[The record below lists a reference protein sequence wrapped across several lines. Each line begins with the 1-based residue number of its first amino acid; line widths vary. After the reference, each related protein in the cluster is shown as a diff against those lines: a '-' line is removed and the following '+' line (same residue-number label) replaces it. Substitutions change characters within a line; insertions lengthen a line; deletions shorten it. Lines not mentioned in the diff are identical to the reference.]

1 VPISRFWHRLSPLLG
16 LLLFVVAL
24 WVLGRE
30 IRQMS
35 VAGLAAAV
43 RAMPSAALWLAAL
56 FTTLNYAILTGYD
69 QLAFVYIR
77 RSMPKWQVTM
87 ASFVGYAIAN
97 NVGFALLSGTSARYR
112 FYSRWGLSGADISRV
127 VIFYSGTFWLGL
139 VVLGAWSLLFSP
151 VTDAESLAPGWLT
164 GIVGVGLVAAAGAY
178 ALSPLFW
185 RRPITLGRTEIPL
198 PSPLL
203 ITSQFVLSALDWSL
217 GAAVLYV
224 LLPEPRPD
232 FAFFL
237 GAFLTAQIV
246 ALVSHVPGGIGVF
259 ESLMILLL
267 KPWMTADALLPA
279 LAAYRLIYY
288 LLPLAAALAVLVVDE
303 MHQRRHQVVRWGNAF
318 GALTTSVAPKLLAV
332 FTLLA
337 GALLMLTVAAPHH
350 AEQAQQARAPL
361 ALVEVSHVA
370 ASLAGFGL
378 LVVSWGLA
386 RRLAGAYALALG
398 GLAAGVAATLVR
410 AGAGEQALLL
420 SALAVAFVPLREE
433 FDRRAPL
440 FGVPLSHAWLS
451 AVAAVVLATTALG
464 FFTHRRTDL
473 AWPLLWQFGPDAEAG
488 RFLRSTAAVLVAAL
502 ALGVR
507 RLASPPGPDAAGPL
521 EPDLE
526 AATRV
531 IERQP
536 FTWPYLVF
544 LRDKTVVWDPDRTAF
559 LMYARQDDT
568 FVALGDPVGPAD
580 RGERLV
586 KRFLEEVDDRLGV
599 PVFYEASRQWLPCYA
614 DFGLTFVK
622 LGEEARVH
630 LPRFV
635 LGAPKFAPLDAALA
649 TMEQGGG
656 RFDIIEPD
664 ALTPDVMAE
673 LRRVSG
679 DWLATTGGPEKGF
692 SLGFF
697 DEQYVQRLAVAVIW
711 RGNRLE
717 AFATVWRGASRV
729 ELSAD
734 LLRWHGSAAA
744 STPDALLTALMQWG
758 RAQGYEWFSLGMA
771 PLASF
776 EHPSRS
782 RLWSRLGR
790 AIYGRGDAFY
800 HARDVRTFKERF
812 DPVWEPRY
820 LAYPGGV
827 PLPQVLGEVSALIAG
842 GYRRPSF
849 RD

>member
-1 VPISRFWHRLSPLLG
+1 
-16 LLLFVVAL
+16 
-24 WVLGRE
+24 
-30 IRQMS
+30 MS

-43 RAMPSAALWLAAL
+43 RAMPPAALWLAAL

-151 VTDAESLAPGWLT
+151 VSKVESPAPAWLT
-164 GIVGVGLVAAAGAY
+164 QGVGIGLVAAAGAY
-178 ALSPLFW
+178 AASPLFW
-185 RRPITLGRTEIPL
+185 RRPITVAGTEIAL

-203 ITSQFVLSALDWSL
+203 IASQFALSALDWSL

-246 ALVSHVPGGIGVF
+246 ALISHVPGGIGVF

-267 KPWMTADALLPA
+267 KPWIDADAFLPP

-288 LLPLAAALAVLVVDE
+288 LLPLAAALAVPVVDE

-337 GALLMLTVAAPHH
+337 GALLMLTGAAPHH
-350 AEQAQQARAPL
+350 AAEAAWPTRVPL
-361 ALVEVSHVA
+361 PVAEVSHVA
-370 ASLAGFGL
+370 ASLIGFWL

-386 RRLAGAYALALG
+386 RRLAGAYVLALG
-398 GLAAGVAATLVR
+398 ALAAGIAAALLR
-410 AGAGEQALLL
+410 GGGSEEALLL

-433 FDRRAPL
+433 FDRRASL
-440 FGVPLSHAWLS
+440 FGAPLSNAWLS
-451 AVAAVVLATTALG
+451 AIGAAVLATTAIG
-464 FFTHRRTDL
+464 FFTHRRADL
-473 AWPLLWQFGPDAEAG
+473 SFALLWHVGPDAEAA
-488 RFLRSTAAVLVAAL
+488 RFLRATAAVLAGAAAVAL
-502 ALGVR
+502 R
-507 RLASPPGPDAAGPL
+507 RLASPPAQATGTPTPADLVDAA
-521 EPDLE
+521 
-526 AATRV
+526 RV
-531 IERQP
+531 IAQQTH
-536 FTWPYLVF
+536 TWPHLVF
-544 LRDKTVVWDPDRTAF
+544 LRDKALLWDDTRAAF
-559 LMYARQDDT
+559 LMYARQDGT
-568 FVALGDPVGPAD
+568 FVALGDPVGPPD

-586 KRFLEEVDDRLGV
+586 ERFLEEVDDRLAV

-630 LPRFV
+630 LPRFA
-635 LGAPKFAPLDAALA
+635 LGAPRFAPLEAAVSS
-649 TMEQGGG
+649 MESAGG
-656 RFDIIEPD
+656 RFAVTEPD
-664 ALTPDVMAE
+664 ALTSELLLE
-673 LRRVSG
+673 LRDVST
-679 DWLATTGGPEKGF
+679 DWLVRTGGPEKGF

-697 DEQYVQRLAVAVIW
+697 DEAYLRRFPVATIRREGRVD
-711 RGNRLE
+711 
-717 AFATVWRGASRV
+717 AFAAVWRGASRV

-734 LLRWHGSAAA
+734 LLRWRSGAAA
-744 STPDALLTALMQWG
+744 STPDALLTALMLWG
-758 RAQGYEWFSLGMA
+758 RAAGFEWFSLGMA

-776 EHPSRS
+776 EHPSKS

-790 AIYGRGDAFY
+790 AIYGQGDAFY
-800 HARDVRTFKERF
+800 HARDVRAFKERF

-827 PLPQVLGEVSALIAG
+827 LLPQVLGEVSSLIAG
-842 GYRRPSF
+842 GYRRHSVSH
-849 RD
+849 